1 MSPTEITIR
10 PMQHVDLAEVGRI
23 QAASPEAAQWKPED
37 YLGYESI
44 VAEIQ
49 GRLAGFAV
57 ARLLP
62 PDEVEILNV
71 ATDPGVRRMGV
82 GSALLQAL
90 LELPGRVLFLEV
102 RASNAAARALYKSG
116 GFAEKGKRRN
126 YYPGLGIP
134 TDSREDAV
142 VMKMQKW

>member
-1 MSPTEITIR
+1 MSPEAITIR
-10 PMQHVDLAEVGRI
+10 SMERRDLPEVDRI
-23 QAASPEAAQWKPED
+23 QTASPEASHWKPED
-37 YLGYESI
+37 YLGYESL
-44 VAEIQ
+44 VAESD

-71 ATDPGVRRMGV
+71 ATDPVVRRRGV

-90 LELPGRVLFLEV
+90 LKLPGRVLFLEV
-102 RASNAAARALYKSG
+102 RESNVAARALYRSA
-116 GFAEKGKRRN
+116 GFSEEGRRKK

-134 TDSREDAV
+134 TGSREDAV
-142 VMKMQKW
+142 VMKMQK